1 MKVINATTIGKLIE
15 AHFEHDEEKFR
26 SYANFIAECYEEEGE
41 DIKAK
46 IIHSKLD
53 GTYKNKSKVEL
64 DFLNGASVC
73 EKIKK
78 LRISNDLSQK
88 ELGEILGTSQQNI
101 ARYENGENTP
111 KVEQLKKFAD
121 VFGVPLI
128 FLVGD

>member
-41 DIKAK
+41 DLKAK
-46 IIHSKLD
+46 IIRAKLD
-53 GTYKNKSKVEL
+53 GSYKNKSKVEL
-64 DFLNGASVC
+64 EFLNNASVS

-78 LRISNDLSQK
+78 LRITNDLSQK

-101 ARYENGENTP
+101 ARYENGNSIP
-111 KVEQLKKFAD
+111 KVEQLKRFAD
-121 VFGVPLI
+121 VFGVPL
-128 FLVGD
+128 FF